1 MLSFCFLVTWLVSC
15 ACSSFLQ
22 EALWLPME
30 PTAENSSSEA
40 NPFTRLLPIYPA
52 GAAFQGTPGDSNQI
66 KSLSALQASH
76 LYSPCSEETLQGP
89 DSEANGMTK
98 QGLCLLQFRL
108 RSGVPKAWT
117 TRGAYAY
124 RVQVWIG
131 SGTRSSKVFPLLSLP
146 SDCKLEKSQKVAL
159 VGREMSP

>member
-1 MLSFCFLVTWLVSC
+1 
-15 ACSSFLQ
+15 
-22 EALWLPME
+22 ME